1 MDKLSVFEPVEGV
14 KFIALEEDLKEYV
27 SKLAEN
33 FKKYLEVPKEI
44 KEEKKVEKQKESVP
58 NDFNG
63 FLRYV
68 ARVYF
73 DGDLKFTKKFFNA
86 LRNINPVIAFALG
99 SWILAKLID
108 KKYETNVLN
117 EEDAFLVCC
126 GRKNQ
131 EDIFGCVRTKEEAYK
146 IVNILSPIAEF
157 ANNVQSKNKECQK

>member
-1 MDKLSVFEPVEGV
+1 MDKLSVFEPIEGV
-14 KFIALEEDLKEYV
+14 RFIATSDDLKEYV
-27 SKLAEN
+27 KNLADN
-33 FKKYLEVPKEI
+33 FKDYVKKEEI
-44 KEEKKVEKQKESVP
+44 KKEKESVP

-86 LRNINPVIAFALG
+86 LRNINPTIAFALG
-99 SWILAKLID
+99 SWMLAKLID
-108 KKYETNVLN
+108 KKYETNVLD
-117 EEDAFLVCC
+117 EKEALQVCC

-146 IVNILSPIAEF
+146 IINILSPIAEF
-157 ANNVQSKNKECQK
+157 ANNAKSKNKACQK

>member
-1 MDKLSVFEPVEGV
+1 MDKLSVFEPIEGV
-14 KFIALEEDLKEYV
+14 RFIATSDDLKEYV
-27 SKLAEN
+27 KNLADN
-33 FKKYLEVPKEI
+33 FKDYVKKEEI
-44 KEEKKVEKQKESVP
+44 KKEKESVP

-86 LRNINPVIAFALG
+86 LRNINPTIAFALG
-99 SWILAKLID
+99 SWMLAKLID
-108 KKYETNVLN
+108 KKYETNVLD
-117 EEDAFLVCC
+117 EKEALQVCC

-146 IVNILSPIAEF
+146 IINILSPIAEF
-157 ANNVQSKNKECQK
+157 ANNAKSKNKECQK

>member
-1 MDKLSVFEPVEGV
+1 MDKLSIFEPIEGV
-14 KFIALEEDLKEYV
+14 RFIATSDDLKEYV
-27 SKLAEN
+27 KNLANN
-33 FKKYLEVPKEI
+33 FKDYVKKEKSK
-44 KEEKKVEKQKESVP
+44 KEKESVP

-117 EEDAFLVCC
+117 EEESFVISC
-126 GRKNQ
+126 GRKYQ
-131 EDIFGCVRTKEEAYK
+131 EDIFGYVRTKEEAYK

-157 ANNVQSKNKECQK
+157 VNNAQSKNKECQK

>member
-58 NDFNG
+58 NDFDG

-86 LRNINPVIAFALG
+86 LRNINPYIAFDLG

-108 KKYETNVLN
+108 KNYETNIFD
-117 EEDAFLVCC
+117 EKGIMQMRWGE
-126 GRKNQ
+126 KKH
-131 EDIFGCVRTKEEAYK
+131 IFGCVRTKEEGDK
-146 IVNILSPIAEF
+146 ILRVLQPISRSVYAK
-157 ANNVQSKNKECQK
+157 SKNKECQE